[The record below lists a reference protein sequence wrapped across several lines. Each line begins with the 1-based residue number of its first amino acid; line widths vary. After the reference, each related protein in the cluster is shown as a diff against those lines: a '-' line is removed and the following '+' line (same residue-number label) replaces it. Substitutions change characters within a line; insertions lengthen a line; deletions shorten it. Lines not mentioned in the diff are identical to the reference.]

1 MKKLRLFDLAWP
13 IFVETALFML
23 LGFVDVFILS
33 GYNDLAASSVNTAG
47 QAVSIVTLV
56 FTVISGASAVLISQY
71 LGADKK
77 LEASRIAALSI
88 VLNLVSGIIV
98 SVLFTIFSD
107 EILKGIGADG
117 DVLKFS
123 SQYLEIVGSTIFIQ
137 AYMSAVSVIIRN
149 HGMTKLTMYITV
161 GINILNAGLDYIFVQ
176 GLFGAPALGVAGAA
190 GATVFSRLIG
200 AVIMSAAL
208 FTRVEK
214 PSVFKLLR
222 PFPVKD
228 VVDMLKIGIP
238 SATETF
244 LYNLSQLVITSI
256 VLTYLTDTE
265 LITKTYVQNI
275 SMFFYIFAVAIG
287 QASQIITGHNVGA
300 GYMEKAYKDGF
311 RAYFHALGC
320 MVIMCTLGV
329 IFRRQLLGIFTSD
342 EAVIALGSTV
352 IMINL
357 VLELGRT
364 TNLVMIATLRG
375 AGDVYFPTICAI
387 FSMWLLSVL
396 VTYIFA
402 VKLNMGIYGLWI
414 GITSDECIRGILM
427 LIRWKSKKWQTK
439 RIVKET
445 GGKSYESGS
454 SDPQVQL

>member
-222 PFPVKD
+222 PFPFSGHHVGRRPGDKAL
-228 VVDMLKIGIP
+228 VG
-238 SATETF
+238 
-244 LYNLSQLVITSI
+244 QLFPLVFQEAS
-256 VLTYLTDTE
+256 VLL
-265 LITKTYVQNI
+265 
-275 SMFFYIFAVAIG
+275 
-287 QASQIITGHNVGA
+287 
-300 GYMEKAYKDGF
+300 
-311 RAYFHALGC
+311 
-320 MVIMCTLGV
+320 
-329 IFRRQLLGIFTSD
+329 QLLGQAGPIMSARDIWKRHIRTDSGLISMRSD
-342 EAVIALGSTV
+342 A
-352 IMINL
+352 
-357 VLELGRT
+357 
-364 TNLVMIATLRG
+364 
-375 AGDVYFPTICAI
+375 
-387 FSMWLLSVL
+387 W
-396 VTYIFA
+396 
-402 VKLNMGIYGLWI
+402 
-414 GITSDECIRGILM
+414 
-427 LIRWKSKKWQTK
+427 
-439 RIVKET
+439 
-445 GGKSYESGS
+445 
-454 SDPQVQL
+454 

>member
-1 MKKLRLFDLAWP
+1 
-13 IFVETALFML
+13 
-23 LGFVDVFILS
+23 
-33 GYNDLAASSVNTAG
+33 
-47 QAVSIVTLV
+47 
-56 FTVISGASAVLISQY
+56 
-71 LGADKK
+71 
-77 LEASRIAALSI
+77 
-88 VLNLVSGIIV
+88 
-98 SVLFTIFSD
+98 
-107 EILKGIGADG
+107 
-117 DVLKFS
+117 
-123 SQYLEIVGSTIFIQ
+123 
-137 AYMSAVSVIIRN
+137 
-149 HGMTKLTMYITV
+149 
-161 GINILNAGLDYIFVQ
+161 
-176 GLFGAPALGVAGAA
+176 
-190 GATVFSRLIG
+190 
-200 AVIMSAAL
+200 
-208 FTRVEK
+208 
-214 PSVFKLLR
+214 
-222 PFPVKD
+222 
-228 VVDMLKIGIP
+228 
-238 SATETF
+238 
-244 LYNLSQLVITSI
+244 
-256 VLTYLTDTE
+256 
-265 LITKTYVQNI
+265 
-275 SMFFYIFAVAIG
+275 
-287 QASQIITGHNVGA
+287 
-300 GYMEKAYKDGF
+300 MEKAYKDGF

>member
-88 VLNLVSGIIV
+88 VLNLVSGIVV

-107 EILKGIGADG
+107 EILRGIGADG

-214 PSVFKLLR
+214 PSVFKLLL

-228 VVDMLKIGIP
+228 AVDMLKIGIP

-275 SMFFYIFAVAIG
+275 SMFFYIFAVSIG
-287 QASQIITGHNVGA
+287 QASQIMTGHLVGA
-300 GYMEKAYKDGF
+300 RRFEKAYY
-311 RAYFHALGC
+311 RVYSAYLYALGISMAVC
-320 MVIMCTLGV
+320 MTGV
-329 IFRRQLLGIFTSD
+329 IFRRQLMGIFTAD
-342 EAVIALGSTV
+342 MAVIEMGSN
-352 IMINL
+352 ILMINII
-357 VLELGRT
+357 LELGRT
-364 TNLVMIATLRG
+364 TNLVIISSLRG
-375 AGDVYFPTICAI
+375 AGDVYYPTACAI
-387 FSMWLLSVL
+387 FSMWVISVL
-396 VTYIFA
+396 GSYILALGFG
-402 VKLNMGIYGLWI
+402 LGIYGLWI
-414 GITSDECIRGILM
+414 AIAMDECVRGGLM
-427 LIRWKSKKWQTK
+427 IWRWKSGRWKAKAIVRNKEK
-439 RIVKET
+439 RQLEA
-445 GGKSYESGS
+445 GKAVS
-454 SDPQVQL
+454 